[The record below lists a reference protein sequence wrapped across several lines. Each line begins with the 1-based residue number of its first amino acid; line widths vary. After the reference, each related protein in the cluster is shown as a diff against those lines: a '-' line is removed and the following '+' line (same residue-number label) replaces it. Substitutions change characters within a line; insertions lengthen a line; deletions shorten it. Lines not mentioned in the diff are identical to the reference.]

1 MKLEI
6 IRIENHVVTCEL
18 DGGGLID
25 IAKRWFSKDIKV
37 GDVIDLDT
45 TSEKKIIEK

>member
-1 MKLEI
+1 MKLKI

-25 IAKRWFSKDIKV
+25 IAKRWFSKDIKTNDIIEV
-37 GDVIDLDT
+37 DVT
-45 TSEKKIIEK
+45 TEKKVVN

>member
-1 MKLEI
+1 MKLKI

-25 IAKRWFSKDIKV
+25 IAKRWFSRNIKV
-37 GDVIDLDT
+37 DD
-45 TSEKKIIEK
+45 IIEVDVTTENKVVN

>member
-1 MKLEI
+1 MKLKI

-25 IAKRWFSKDIKV
+25 IAKRWFSKNIKV
-37 GDVIDLDT
+37 DDIIEVDVT
-45 TSEKKIIEK
+45 TEKKVVN

>member
-1 MKLEI
+1 MKLKI

-25 IAKRWFSKDIKV
+25 IAKRWFSRDIKV
-37 GDVIDLDT
+37 DDIIEVDVTI
-45 TSEKKIIEK
+45 EKKVVN

>member
-1 MKLEI
+1 MKLKI

-25 IAKRWFSKDIKV
+25 IAKRWFSRDIK
-37 GDVIDLDT
+37 IDD
-45 TSEKKIIEK
+45 IIEVDVTTENKIVN

>member
-1 MKLEI
+1 MKLKI

-25 IAKRWFSKDIKV
+25 IAKRWFSRDIKV
-37 GDVIDLDT
+37 DDIIEVDLT
-45 TSEKKIIEK
+45 TEKKVVN

>member
-1 MKLEI
+1 MKLKI

-25 IAKRWFSKDIKV
+25 IAKRWFSRDIKV
-37 GDVIDLDT
+37 DDIIEVDVT
-45 TSEKKIIEK
+45 TEKKVVN

>member
-1 MKLEI
+1 MKLKI

-25 IAKRWFSKDIKV
+25 IAKRWFSRDIKV
-37 GDVIDLDT
+37 DD
-45 TSEKKIIEK
+45 IIEVDVTTEDKVVN

>member
-1 MKLEI
+1 MKLKI

-37 GDVIDLDT
+37 DD
-45 TSEKKIIEK
+45 IIEVDVTTESKIVN

>member
-1 MKLEI
+1 MKLKI

-25 IAKRWFSKDIKV
+25 IAKRWFSRDIKV
-37 GDVIDLDT
+37 DDIIEVDVT
-45 TSEKKIIEK
+45 TENKIIN

>member
-1 MKLEI
+1 MKLKI

-25 IAKRWFSKDIKV
+25 IAKRWFSRDIKV
-37 GDVIDLDT
+37 DD
-45 TSEKKIIEK
+45 IIEVDVTTDKKVVN

>member
-1 MKLEI
+1 MKLKI

-37 GDVIDLDT
+37 DDIIEVDVT
-45 TSEKKIIEK
+45 TENKIIN

>member
-1 MKLEI
+1 MKLKI

-25 IAKRWFSKDIKV
+25 IAKRWFSRDIKV
-37 GDVIDLDT
+37 DD
-45 TSEKKIIEK
+45 IIEVDVTTENKVVN

>member
-1 MKLEI
+1 MKLKI

-25 IAKRWFSKDIKV
+25 IAKRWFSKNIKV
-37 GDVIDLDT
+37 DDIIEVDVT
-45 TSEKKIIEK
+45 TEKKVIN

>member
-1 MKLEI
+1 MKLKI

-25 IAKRWFSKDIKV
+25 IAKRWFSRDIKIDDIIEV
-37 GDVIDLDT
+37 DVT
-45 TSEKKIIEK
+45 TEKKVVN